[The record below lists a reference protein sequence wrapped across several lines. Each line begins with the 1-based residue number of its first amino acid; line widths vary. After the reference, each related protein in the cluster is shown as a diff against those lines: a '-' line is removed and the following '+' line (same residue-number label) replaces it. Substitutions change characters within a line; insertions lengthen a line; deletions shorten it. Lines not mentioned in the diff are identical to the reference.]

1 MIEILPGS
9 VERIRWHNTDK
20 VLSTEIA
27 HSKLLVLQGFTHGQV
42 GEHSRTQTDCA
53 TSSCGKCLVSGDHR
67 GFGSIVAEHRKPT
80 FFSCFHILSLFS
92 LCYFAIFLPF
102 QVLFKDPLI
111 TCRWLS
117 RTLLAFALS
126 LLQTKRPWF
135 HPSISL
141 YISLYIGTSVVAQT
155 VKNPP
160 AMWETWVWSLGG
172 EDPLEEE
179 MATPL
184 QYSCLENPQ
193 GQRSLV
199 GYSPWGHRVRHDWAT
214 KHTQS
219 AWYTVQWKCIHT
231 HIYIQMIYW
240 YSNDAEWSNDI
251 QWSNDHWISFEISN
265 DTEYSFLSFT
275 VGPCLF

>member
-9 VERIRWHNTDK
+9 VERIKWHNTDK

-42 GEHSRTQTDCA
+42 GEHSSTQTDCA

-67 GFGSIVAEHRKPT
+67 GFGSIVAEYGKPT
-80 FFSCFHILSLFS
+80 FFSWFHILSHFP
-92 LCYFAIFLPF
+92 YAILPFFLPF
-102 QVLFKDPLI
+102 KFSSLKDPLTI
-111 TCRWLS
+111 CRWLS

-141 YISLYIGTSVVAQT
+141 YISLYIGTSLVVQI
-155 VKNPP
+155 VRNPP
-160 AMWETWVWSLGG
+160 AMWETWVWSLGW
-172 EDPLEEE
+172 EDPMEEE

-199 GYSPWGHRVRHDWAT
+199 GYSPWGHRVRHGWAT

-231 HIYIQMIYW
+231 HTHTHT
-240 YSNDAEWSNDI
+240 YSNDILIFKWYWMIKWYWSNHLII
-251 QWSNDHWISFEISN
+251 QYHLLNIVSCA
-265 DTEYSFLSFT
+265 LQ
-275 VGPCLF
+275 